1 MLHIVIFTI
10 GITTQLQCLRQEFGL
25 SIQRVLVFRFNG
37 CSEVIVK
44 LAIACLLDE
53 YILHERHCCLAKAH
67 QFRFF
72 CVGFAF
78 RIGNGHV
85 DILARCQSIYNPC
98 TVRGVLQGLLL
109 SGVVCVMDSRFIG
122 KRGYTLLYIHCY
134 ATIFGVCW
142 RRIARGVFH
151 FEQDNRRIC

>member
-1 MLHIVIFTI
+1 MFHIVIFFI
-10 GITTQLQCLRQEFGL
+10 GITTQLQCLRQKFSL

-37 CSEVIVK
+37 CPEVIIK
-44 LAIACLLDE
+44 RTIACLLDE
-53 YILHERHCCLAKAH
+53 NSLPYRHCCLAKAH

-72 CVGFAF
+72 GDGLAF

-109 SGVVCVMDSRFIG
+109 GGVVCVMDCRFIG
-122 KRGYTLLYIHCY
+122 KRGYALLYIHCY

-151 FEQDNRRIC
+151 LERDDRRVC